1 MSTSLF
7 PSPYLLA
14 LDLLLS
20 SSSNSLNFRLLKL
33 LDFFKNIYFKCQFS
47 LILGCQ
53 LFKSL
58 HYGALLFAMFVT
70 SEFCSTE
77 QKVLRTLL
85 LPPFEE
91 KLEVRERMKIPTEL
105 PELEYKKS

>member
-1 MSTSLF
+1 
-7 PSPYLLA
+7 
-14 LDLLLS
+14 
-20 SSSNSLNFRLLKL
+20 
-33 LDFFKNIYFKCQFS
+33 
-47 LILGCQ
+47 
-53 LFKSL
+53 
-58 HYGALLFAMFVT
+58 MFVT